1 VNVSRIHDLARLLNI
16 SIGTVSRA
24 LNGRA
29 DVNAETRQR
38 VLAAAAKLNY
48 VPNRSGRNLR
58 RGATH
63 AVAFMLQPHPGDQ
76 KYGEPFFIPFLTGLQ
91 ARLAERG
98 LDLLVLMGAP
108 GDYQQERLRRVVE
121 GGWADAVVLAWTRRS
136 DERIDYL
143 TEVGFPFATLGRSRS
158 GGASYPWL
166 DLDFERAGEEAVDR
180 LVAAGHRRIAAVG
193 QSLGLNFG
201 HLFLAGYRRGLRR
214 HGIQAD
220 RRLIAAGN
228 INEAG
233 GYAVTPEVM
242 DGPNPPTAIIFNN
255 DAMAVGGCK
264 ALIEMGIQP
273 GRDVAVIVIVDTPL
287 CRYFSPALTSFRPPL
302 EALGSR
308 LAEMLLASMPAYSGE
323 AGVQII
329 REVWPMELT
338 PRESDSCG
346 PRGFREGQDA
356 APPPP
361 WWGRAL
367 SLSEPK
373 ASLEKE
379 GEGVTLTE
387 GTSEIGSRL
396 AGVTPF
402 RPKRLSRFAPS
413 GAKGESP
420 PPLRGRGRPRV

>member
-1 VNVSRIHDLARLLNI
+1 
-16 SIGTVSRA
+16 
-24 LNGRA
+24 
-29 DVNAETRQR
+29 
-38 VLAAAAKLNY
+38 
-48 VPNRSGRNLR
+48 
-58 RGATH
+58 
-63 AVAFMLQPHPGDQ
+63 MMQPHPGDQ
-76 KYGEPFFIPFLTGLQ
+76 QYGEPFFIPFLTGLQ

-143 TEVGFPFATLGRSRS
+143 ADVGFPFATLGRSRS
-158 GGASYPWL
+158 GGAAYPWL
-166 DLDFERAGEEAVDR
+166 DLDFERAGEEAVHR
-180 LVAAGHRRIAAVG
+180 LASAGHRRIAAIG

-201 HLFLAGYRRGLRR
+201 HLFLTGYRRGLRG

-233 GYAVTPEVM
+233 GYAVTPKVM
-242 DGPNPPTAIIFNN
+242 RGPDPPTAIIFNN

-273 GRDVAVIVIVDTPL
+273 GRDIAVIVIVDTPL

-308 LAEMLLASMPAYSGE
+308 LAEMLLASMPAYAGE
-323 AGVQII
+323 EGVKII

-338 PRESDSCG
+338 PRESD
-346 PRGFREGQDA
+346 RGFAGGGAREFRESQDA

-367 SLSEPK
+367 SLGEPK

-379 GEGVTLTE
+379 GEGVTLTDKTTFFQAAT
-387 GTSEIGSRL
+387 GTPS
-396 AGVTPF
+396 PF

-413 GAKGESP
+413 DAKGESAP
-420 PPLRGRGRPRV
+420 PPRGRGRPRV